1 MAVAVTTCT
10 HSYGDQMKQY
20 LRAALFVG
28 MSAATFADATVTIA
42 PTATATPLPLPA
54 LALVLPPAG
63 APARPDMAAAAPPVE
78 LPALADNLFSGDPG
92 MMILVAVVM
101 MLWIVSRRPQP

>member
-1 MAVAVTTCT
+1 
-10 HSYGDQMKQY
+10 MKKY
-20 LRAALFVG
+20 VCAALLAA

-42 PTATATPLPLPA
+42 PTVTPLPLPLPA

-63 APARPDMAAAAPPVE
+63 APARPDTAAATPSIE

-92 MMILVAVVM
+92 LMILVAVVM